1 MKTYIYL
8 LLFLCVICADNRK
21 PSKKAKHCLVEK
33 LGKEEV
39 KSLLSSFRKYHR
51 SHGKAKF
58 PEFID
63 DKRPELKETLEECLK
78 NNRRLK
84 RKLNKAKRNIKKI

>member
-39 KSLLSSFRKYHR
+39 KSLII
-51 SHGKAKF
+51 KF
-58 PEFID
+58 LKHTPHNKKEIID
-63 DKRPELKETLEECLK
+63 M
-78 NNRRLK
+78 
-84 RKLNKAKRNIKKI
+84 